1 MADLTNGES
10 VAAGAGIVGLVTSIG
25 VSLAGALRWNS
36 RMDKLE
42 LAQKESAERLDKLDK
57 RLDDLASDLKDLK
70 DSTRTSMVD
79 LQPAIKVA
87 VGEAMHSMSER
98 ILELR
103 ETVAEVRGT
112 MRGAPTTRRRP

>member
-1 MADLTNGES
+1 MADLTQGET

-42 LAQKESAERLDKLDK
+42 AAQKESDERLDKLDK
-57 RLDDLASDLKDLK
+57 KLDDFASDLKDLK
-70 DSTRTSMVD
+70 DSARTSMVD
-79 LQPAIKVA
+79 LQPAIKIA

-112 MRGAPTTRRRP
+112 IRGAPTTRRRP